1 MNDLELTQPAKPVK
15 PCRKCGAVDRSPSG
29 NCRPCS
35 REAVKRWREA
45 NPEANREARKR
56 CYAANR
62 DTERERSRR
71 YREANPKA
79 VRECNKRWHEANR
92 EARSEYD
99 KRYREANREARSE
112 YNKRWRETNPE
123 ANRERGKRWVAENPE
138 AKRVHNHNRRARIR
152 SSGKLSPDIASRLLT
167 AQKGKCACCKT
178 KMESYHIDHIMP
190 LALGG
195 LNVDNNVQ
203 LLCPPCNLSKGAK
216 HPVDFAQ
223 ERGLLL

>member
-15 PCRKCGAVDRSPSG
+15 PCRKCGAVERDKRG
-29 NCRPCS
+29 NCGPCG
-35 REAVKRWREA
+35 REAVKRWRD
-45 NPEANREARKR
+45 
-56 CYAANR
+56 ANR
-62 DTERERSRR
+62 DKHLET
-71 YREANPKA
+71 K
-79 VRECNKRWHEANR
+79 KH
-92 EARSEYD
+92 
-99 KRYREANREARSE
+99 YREANREAQRAH
-112 YNKRWRETNPE
+112 NKRWREARPEAFKDGVRRWRQDNHEAHLKAKQRYREANPE
-123 ANRERGKRWVAENPE
+123 AI
-138 AKRVHNHNRRARIR
+138 RVHSHNRRARVKA
-152 SSGKLSPDIASRLLT
+152 SGGKLSPDIAQRLFT